1 MGAQNPQKALAEIQS
16 YFAKRRQ
23 AQPEHDEGEARVLLT
38 QACVLIERH
47 APPDSTY
54 RTEKDKA
61 IKRIVVG
68 AGNVRRN
75 YTHLE
80 EVDPIL
86 QALQEAYENGQIER
100 PQESADSALARIE
113 RVLNRFHKVA
123 QKLARRH
130 GGKKPLKISDE
141 YDVQDLLKALFAI
154 DFDDVRPEEWTPSH
168 AGSSGKRMDLL
179 FKEHG
184 IVVEVKKTRDTL
196 RDKGIGEELLI
207 DIAHY
212 KEHPN
217 CQTLVCF
224 VYDPDQ
230 LITNPVGLKR
240 DLEHHTTSAL
250 NVSVIICQG

>member
-1 MGAQNPQKALAEIQS
+1 MATIDPRKALAEIRD
-16 YFAKRRQ
+16 YFAKRKQ
-23 AQPEHDEGEARVLLT
+23 ARPEHDEAVAKMLLT
-38 QACVLIERH
+38 QASALIERL

-54 RTEKDKA
+54 GVQKEKA
-61 IKRIVVG
+61 LNLHVAG
-68 AGNVRRN
+68 AGDVRRS
-75 YTHLE
+75 YMRLE
-80 EVDPIL
+80 EMEPIL
-86 QALQEAYENGQIER
+86 QALQEAFENGQIEL
-100 PQESADSALARIE
+100 PHEEATGALPRIE
-113 RVLNRFHKVA
+113 QVLTRFHKVA
-123 QKLARRH
+123 RKLAHRH
-130 GGKKPLKISDE
+130 GGRKPLKIADE

-179 FKEHG
+179 FKEHA

-196 RDKGIGEELLI
+196 KDKGIGEELLI

-212 KEHPN
+212 KAHPN

-240 DLEHHTTSAL
+240 DLERHTTSAVT
-250 NVSVIICQG
+250 VSVIICQG